1 MKNTTK
7 EENLKLWRSVCV
19 TNPEWIK
26 TANLGGRKI
35 SAINPQKQLKQAS
48 EIWGSY
54 GSVWG
59 LKDCRRQIFDL
70 EESNKLIIFEA
81 VFFYPS
87 GSFEISNSVKLCYMS
102 KGGKYIIDDEAFKK
116 VETNTLSKALSKLG
130 FSSDVYE
137 GRFDSSGYEKIANY
151 ATDNELPEAEIQAA
165 KKAIKKACTVLD
177 ISKLWAGRK
186 TWHENIELISIY
198 KDNLLTLQNLE
209 Q

>member
-7 EENLKLWRSVCV
+7 ENLKLWRSVCV

-48 EIWGSY
+48 ELWGSY

-59 LKDCRRQIFDL
+59 LKDCKRQILDL
-70 EESNKLIIFEA
+70 EQSNKLIILEA
-81 VFFYPS
+81 VFYYPS

-102 KGGKYIIDDEAFKK
+102 KGGKYIIDDESFKK
-116 VETNTLSKALSKLG
+116 IETNTLSKALSKLG

-137 GRFDSSGYEKIANY
+137 GRFDKQGYEKIADY

-165 KKAIKKACTVLD
+165 
-177 ISKLWAGRK
+177 
-186 TWHENIELISIY
+186 
-198 KDNLLTLQNLE
+198 
-209 Q
+209 

>member
-7 EENLKLWRSVCV
+7 ENLKLWRSVCV

-26 TANLGGRKI
+26 SANLGGRKI
-35 SAINPQKQLKQAS
+35 SAINPQKQMKQAS
-48 EIWGSY
+48 ELWGSY

-59 LKDCRRQIFDL
+59 LKDCKRNILDL
-70 EESNKLIIFEA
+70 EQSNKLIILEA

-87 GSFEISNSVKLCYMS
+87 GSFEISNSTKLCYMS

-137 GRFDSSGYEKIANY
+137 GQFDKQGYEKIADY
-151 ATDNELPEAEIQAA
+151 ATDTELPEAEIQAA
-165 KKAIKKACTVLD
+165 KKAIKKAASVLD

-186 TWHENIELISIY
+186 AWHENTELIEIY
-198 KDNLLTLQNLE
+198 RNNLTTLQNLE

>member
-7 EENLKLWRSVCV
+7 ENLKLWRSVCV
-19 TNPEWIK
+19 TNPDWIK

-48 EIWGSY
+48 ELWGSY
-54 GSVWG
+54 GSTWG
-59 LKDCRRQIFDL
+59 LKDCKRNILDL
-70 EESNKLIIFEA
+70 EQSNKLIIFEA

-87 GSFEISNSVKLCYMS
+87 GSFEISNSTKLCYMS

-137 GRFDSSGYEKIANY
+137 GRFDKQGYDKIADY

-165 KKAIKKACTVLD
+165 VKAIKKACTVLD

-186 TWHENIELISIY
+186 TWHENTELIEIY
-198 KDNLLTLQNLE
+198 RNNLTTLQNLE
-209 Q
+209 K